1 MRSAVKE
8 KEKQGNLVFDK
19 ETGGVIYC

>member
-8 KEKQGNLVFDK
+8 KEKQGNLIFDK
-19 ETGGVIYC
+19 ETGGTIYC

>member
-19 ETGGVIYC
+19 ETGGTIYC